1 MKRKIKIKE
10 KRMLNCRV
18 GVEKKKKKKEVQLG
32 REVGE
37 ERGEKGGMNKG
48 GSFRNVK
55 CCISKNGITNNI

>member
-1 MKRKIKIKE
+1 
-10 KRMLNCRV
+10 MLNCRV